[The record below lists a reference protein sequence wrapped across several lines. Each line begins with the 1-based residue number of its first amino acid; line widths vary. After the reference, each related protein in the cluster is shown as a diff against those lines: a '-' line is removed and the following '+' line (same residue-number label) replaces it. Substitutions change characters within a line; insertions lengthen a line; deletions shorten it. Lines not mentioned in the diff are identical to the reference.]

1 MRPDA
6 EKHLRAGAK
15 RVVLSAPPK
24 EKTVPTVVLGV
35 NDASAFSESRII
47 SNASCTTNN
56 VAMLIKVL
64 DDHWGVKSGYITTVH
79 SYTGDQSLHDRPH
92 RDLRRARAAATSMIP
107 TTTGAAKIVRA
118 ACRERVCRDG

>member
-1 MRPDA
+1 MIRRPPRSTRTDTLFTYTTLFRP

-64 DDHWGVKSGYITTVH
+64 DDHWGVKSGYITT
-79 SYTGDQSLHDRPH
+79 DRKSTRLNSSH
-92 RDLRRARAAATSMIP
+92 
-107 TTTGAAKIVRA
+107 
-118 ACRERVCRDG
+118 

>member
-1 MRPDA
+1 MRIRDWSSDVCSSD
-6 EKHLRAGAK
+6 L
-15 RVVLSAPPK
+15 
-24 EKTVPTVVLGV
+24 
-35 NDASAFSESRII
+35 SAFSESRII

-92 RDLRRARAAATSMIP
+92 RDLRRERAAATSMIP
-107 TTTGAAKIVRA
+107 TTHGAAKAITSVFPKLQGKTGEAGCERRA
-118 ACRERVCRDG
+118 VKGYLTEFNI

>member
-1 MRPDA
+1 MPQDA

-107 TTTGAAKIVRA
+107 TTTGAEIGRA
-118 ACRERVCRDG
+118 SGRESVCQDG

>member
-1 MRPDA
+1 MLPWKELEIDVVIESTGKFTMPQDA

-64 DDHWGVKSGYITTVH
+64 DDHWGVKSGYITTRSEVH
-79 SYTGDQSLHDRPH
+79 RSELQS
-92 RDLRRARAAATSMIP
+92 I
-107 TTTGAAKIVRA
+107 
-118 ACRERVCRDG
+118 